1 MEEATRV
8 LLVEDNQTDARYVQE
23 ILREVEGARF
33 VLRRVGSLKDAL
45 GEIGKGDVDAVLLDL
60 GLPDSQGL
68 DTLDGVLRDFP
79 TLPVI
84 VLTGLDDHQVGM
96 EAIRSGAQDYIVK
109 GRFEAESL
117 RRAIHYAID
126 RQTSFN
132 LLHEHLEFQ
141 QQMIDALP
149 IPVFYL
155 DRTLVVIGCNAEFE
169 SLMSR
174 SRHDMLGRMVGEVVP
189 SNLMEDFDPH
199 FPEGG
204 ENDRREGVI
213 TLADANGVSRHLVMR
228 RSVFKDRDGNPA
240 GLVVT
245 FVSEASIPK
254 AAP

>member
-8 LLVEDNQTDARYVQE
+8 LLVEDNPADARYVQE

-33 VLRRVGSLKDAL
+33 VLRRAGTMKDAL

-60 GLPDSQGL
+60 GLPDSKGL
-68 DTLDGVLRDFP
+68 DTLDGILRDCP
-79 TLPVI
+79 TLPII

-96 EAIRSGAQDYIVK
+96 DAIRMGAQDYIVK

-117 RRAIHYAID
+117 RRAIDYAID
-126 RQTSFN
+126 RQASFN

-155 DRTLVVIGCNAEFE
+155 DRMLVVIGCNAEFE
-169 SLMSR
+169 TFMGR

-189 SNLMEDFDPH
+189 TDLIHAFDPVL
-199 FPEGG
+199 PE
-204 ENDRREGVI
+204 EPQEERREEVV
-213 TLADANGVSRHLVMR
+213 TLKDAKGSTHRLVMR
-228 RSVFKDRDGNPA
+228 RSVSRDREGHPT

-245 FVSEASIPK
+245 FIPEA
-254 AAP
+254 AFRNLAG